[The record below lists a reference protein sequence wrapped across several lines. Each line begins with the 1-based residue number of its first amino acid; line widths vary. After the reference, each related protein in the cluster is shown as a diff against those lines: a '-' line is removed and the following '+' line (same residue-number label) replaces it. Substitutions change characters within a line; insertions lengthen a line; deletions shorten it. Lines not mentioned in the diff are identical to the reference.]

1 VGDGARLYTAV
12 VGIQAPTM
20 PATGQVEAALNVAAP
35 HWYAA
40 YTCPRHEKRVAEH
53 LAGRDVEFFLP
64 QYETVSRWK
73 DRRVRLTL
81 PLFPGYVFVRIP
93 LQERLR
99 VLEVPSVVRLVG
111 SNGHPTPL
119 PEDELEKLRH
129 GLSGVVGAE
138 PHPFLVTGRRVRIV
152 RGPLEGLEGILL
164 RRKGLYR
171 LVLSLDLIQRS
182 ICVDVDI
189 TDVVPTVHA
198 GRN

>member
-1 VGDGARLYTAV
+1 MKLYTAV
-12 VGIQAPTM
+12 MGMQGPTRAAAGQA
-20 PATGQVEAALNVAAP
+20 EAGLSVARP
-35 HWYAA
+35 QWYAA
-40 YTCPRHEKRVAEH
+40 YTCARHEKRVAEH

-93 LQERLR
+93 LRERLR
-99 VLEVPSVVRLVG
+99 VLEVPSIVRLVG

-119 PEDELEKLRH
+119 PEDELEKLRN
-129 GLSGVVGAE
+129 GLSGLLGAE
-138 PHPFLVTGRRVRIV
+138 PHPFLVTGRSVRIV

-164 RRKGLYR
+164 RRKGQFR

-189 TDVVPTVHA
+189 TDVVPAVHT

>member
-1 VGDGARLYTAV
+1 MPV
-12 VGIQAPTM
+12 VGQP
-20 PATGQVEAALNVAAP
+20 EAALDRSTP
-35 HWYAA
+35 QWYAA
-40 YTCPRHEKRVAEH
+40 YTYPRHEKRVAEH
-53 LAGRDVEFFLP
+53 LAGRAVEFFLP

-93 LQERLR
+93 LPERLR
-99 VLEVPSVVRLVG
+99 VLEVPSIVRLVG

-119 PEDELEKLRH
+119 PEDELEKLRN
-129 GLSGVVGAE
+129 GLSGLLGAE
-138 PHPFLVTGRRVRIV
+138 PHPFLVTGRSVRIV

-164 RRKGLYR
+164 RRKGQYR

-182 ICVDVDI
+182 ICVDVDV
-189 TDVVPTVHA
+189 TDVVPAVHA

>member
-1 VGDGARLYTAV
+1 
-12 VGIQAPTM
+12 M
-20 PATGQVEAALNVAAP
+20 PAVRQPEAVLDRSVP
-35 HWYAA
+35 QWYAA
-40 YTCPRHEKRVAEH
+40 YTYPRHEKRVAEH
-53 LAGRDVEFFLP
+53 LAGRAVEFFLP

-81 PLFPGYVFVRIP
+81 PLFPGYIFVRIP

-99 VLEVPSVVRLVG
+99 VLEVPSIVRLVG

-119 PEDELEKLRH
+119 PEDELEKLRN
-129 GLSGVVGAE
+129 GLSGSLGAE
-138 PHPFLVTGRRVRIV
+138 PHPFLVTGRSVRIV

-164 RRKGLYR
+164 RRKGQFR

-182 ICVDVDI
+182 ICVDVDV
-189 TDVVPTVHA
+189 TDVVPAVHA